1 MIWVLLLDICFSLY
15 PEKWLSSSWW
25 SMALSYAKL
34 FLWEID
40 VLLLQIVLASDY
52 EIARHC
58 KLEGSTQRFS
68 IQFLLSGMKLRTCID
83 FLANPTPGEIWFF
96 AFWGKRPDSLIWPWE
111 VICLPPLFSGRSCA
125 AGQDR
130 WIFGKVLDPQSTGMR
145 HWNRLFLLSCAL
157 GVAVDPLFLS
167 VFSINKKLS
176 CLYVQ
181 RGNLIV
187 LTSLRGLVDFAYLV
201 QVWPVT

>member
-1 MIWVLLLDICFSLY
+1 MR
-15 PEKWLSSSWW
+15 
-25 SMALSYAKL
+25 LSYSKL

-40 VLLLQIVLASDY
+40 VLLLQNVLAPDY

-58 KLEGSTQRFS
+58 KRECSTQLWCS
-68 IQFLLSGMKLRTCID
+68 IQFLLSRMKLRTCIN
-83 FLANPTPGEIWFF
+83 FLANPTPGEIWFL
-96 AFWGKRPDSLIWPWE
+96 AFLGKRPDSLIWPWA
-111 VICLPPLFSGRSCA
+111 VIFLPPLFSARSCA
-125 AGQDR
+125 AAQDR

-167 VFSINKKLS
+167 VFSINTKLS

-181 RGNLIV
+181 KGNLIV
-187 LTSLRGLVDFAYLV
+187 LTTLRGLVDFAYLV
-201 QVWPVT
+201 QVWPAT

>member
-1 MIWVLLLDICFSLY
+1 MR
-15 PEKWLSSSWW
+15 LSS
-25 SMALSYAKL
+25 AKL
-34 FLWEID
+34 FFLEID
-40 VLLLQIVLASDY
+40 VLLLQNVLAPDY
-52 EIARHC
+52 KIARHC
-58 KLEGSTQRFS
+58 KLDGSTQLWCS
-68 IQFLLSGMKLRTCID
+68 IQFLFSGMKLHTCIN
-83 FLANPTPGEIWFF
+83 FLANPKNFPWFL
-96 AFWGKRPDSLIWPWE
+96 GKRPDSLIWPWG
-111 VICLPPLFSGRSCA
+111 VIFLPPLFSARSCA

-187 LTSLRGLVDFAYLV
+187 LTTLRGLVDFAYLV
-201 QVWPVT
+201 QVWPAT

>member
-1 MIWVLLLDICFSLY
+1 MR
-15 PEKWLSSSWW
+15 
-25 SMALSYAKL
+25 LSYAKL
-34 FLWEID
+34 FLSKID
-40 VLLLQIVLASDY
+40 VLLLQNVAPDY

-58 KLEGSTQRFS
+58 KLDGSTQMWCS
-68 IQFLLSGMKLRTCID
+68 IQFLLSGMKLRTCI
-83 FLANPTPGEIWFF
+83 NPTPGEIWFL
-96 AFWGKRPDSLIWPWE
+96 AFLGKRPDSLIWPWR
-111 VICLPPLFSGRSCA
+111 VIFLPPLFSARSCA

-130 WIFGKVLDPQSTGMR
+130 WIFGKVLDPQSSGMR

-187 LTSLRGLVDFAYLV
+187 LTTLRGLVDFAYLV
-201 QVWPVT
+201 QVWPAT